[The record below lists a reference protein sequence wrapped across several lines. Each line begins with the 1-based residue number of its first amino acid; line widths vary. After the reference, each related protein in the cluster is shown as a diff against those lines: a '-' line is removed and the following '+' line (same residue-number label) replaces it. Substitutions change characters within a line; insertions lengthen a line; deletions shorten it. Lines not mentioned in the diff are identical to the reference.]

1 MRVKW
6 VKWDALLNEGVLRRA
21 QRESMEVAGD
31 QPLELALHPV
41 MVLVGT
47 ECEVDE
53 QTREITNDAVKYP
66 HLVGC
71 CAVVMRCV

>member
-31 QPLELALHPV
+31 QPFELAFHPV

-53 QTREITNDAVKYP
+53 QTREVTNDAVEYP

-71 CAVVMRCV
+71 CAVVM